1 MKSKKKGIQNLIAK
15 VIVCIIIITNMS
27 LINVVEMKAA
37 NRTRDDAVNW
47 AISQIGKGLDY
58 DKVYGNQCVDLIK
71 YYYDYF
77 GVASYAMGNANAYI
91 SNTLPAGWNRVYG
104 DYQPGDIAVWKVN
117 HSCSTCNTG
126 GYGHVGIIISADSV
140 GFNAVNQNFSGQS
153 HCTQN
158 WFRVSALECAIRPN
172 FSADQSSPQ
181 PDTSVSFADYNLNS
195 VSENNAEVYIKIM
208 NPNRGN
214 VTAVGCSLYDASG
227 NLLKSYSENCNYTTS
242 YVNYNCNFQND
253 MQYTLQSGTKY
264 KFVLYAVVN
273 GKEYKDVEREFVT
286 KGGYNPEGNVD
297 SVTGNAG
304 SVTVYGWAFDR
315 DSLGTSLDIHVYIGG
330 PAGST
335 STECHKIIANA
346 ERKDVNTICGVGGNH
361 GFNETIITSKIG
373 NQPVYIYAINVGE
386 GTTNSCLGM
395 QTVYIAPVIKET
407 QNPMTL
413 APTATIKPTPTI
425 RPTATVKPIATIKP
439 MTTIKPT
446 AITEPTKQ
454 PTPTKPIK
462 TSTPTRQPEV
472 TEPVKT
478 GNPIKQPEITETP
491 KTTVPTINPIV
502 TKEPENK
509 ITKPAKVKIKS
520 VTSKAKKK
528 MTVKWNWSL
537 QPDGY
542 QVQIALDKKFSKAK
556 KTYNFSSVYDKATL
570 GKLKSQ
576 KVYYVRVRACQ
587 KNNGKIVYGNWS
599 SVKKCKVK

>member
-1 MKSKKKGIQNLIAK
+1 MKDKKKRIQKVIAK
-15 VIVCIIIITNMS
+15 VITCIVIITN
-27 LINVVEMKAA
+27 LFFINVVEMKAVS
-37 NRTRDDAVNW
+37 RTRDDAVNW

-126 GYGHVGIIISADSV
+126 GYGHVGIITSADSV
-140 GFNAVNQNFSGQS
+140 GFNAVNQNFNEQS
-153 HCTQN
+153 QCTQN
-158 WFRVSALECAIRPN
+158 WFRISALECAIRPD
-172 FSADQSSPQ
+172 FSSNQGTPQ
-181 PDTSVSFADYNLNS
+181 PDTSVSFADYNENW

-214 VTAVGCSLYDASG
+214 VTAVGCNLYDASG
-227 NLLKSYSENCNYTTS
+227 NLIKSYSENCNYTTS

-253 MQYTLQSGTKY
+253 MQYTLQQGTKY

-335 STECHKIIANA
+335 DTEGHPIKADT
-346 ERKDVNTICGVGGNH
+346 ERKDVNTVYGVGDNH
-361 GFNETIITSKIG
+361 GFEETIITSRTG
-373 NQPVYIYAINVGE
+373 NQTVYIYAINVGG
-386 GTTNSCLGM
+386 GTTNPCIGM
-395 QTVYIAPVIKET
+395 KTVYIAPAIKET
-407 QNPMTL
+407 QKPVTL

-425 RPTATVKPIATIKP
+425 RPTA
-439 MTTIKPT
+439 
-446 AITEPTKQ
+446 ITE

-462 TSTPTRQPEV
+462 TSNPTRQPEV
-472 TEPVKT
+472 TDPVKT

-491 KTTVPTINPIV
+491 KTTVPTITPIV
-502 TKEPENK
+502 TKAPADN

-542 QVQIALDKKFSKAK
+542 QVQIALDKKFTTGK
-556 KTYNFSSVYDKATL
+556 KTYSFSSVYDKATL
-570 GKLKSQ
+570 GKLKSK

-587 KNNGKIVYGNWS
+587 KNDGKIVYGSWS
-599 SVKKCKVK
+599 NVKKCKVK